1 MDGEELLAVPT
12 AALAGARHRGDAT
25 VGSVRA
31 RWLAR
36 VAPALSLILA
46 VGACADDDGNGTEGP
61 AASGPAITTAG
72 AVPEGFGSVSVQIT
86 APDGTVRSMCLHLAD
101 TPELRRRGLMH
112 VTDLD
117 GREGMLFRYAEPHD
131 GGFWM
136 KDTVLPLSIAFFAA
150 DGSFVSATDMDP
162 CPPGTDCPLSSATG
176 PYTAA
181 IEVPQGNLAGL
192 GLVAGSTLS
201 IGSSPC

>member
-36 VAPALSLILA
+36 VALALSLIPA
-46 VGACADDDGNGTEGP
+46 VGACADDDGNGAGGP
-61 AASGPAITTAG
+61 AVITTAG
-72 AVPEGFGSVSVQIT
+72 AVPEGFGSVSVQVT

-101 TPELRRRGLMH
+101 TPALRRRGLMH
-112 VTDLD
+112 VTDLA
-117 GREGMLFRYAEPHD
+117 GREGMLFRYTEPHD

-136 KDTVLPLSIAFFAA
+136 KNTVLPLSIAFYAA

-162 CPPGTDCPLSSATG
+162 CPPDTDCPLSTAAG

-181 IEVPQGNLAGL
+181 IEVPQGNLVGL